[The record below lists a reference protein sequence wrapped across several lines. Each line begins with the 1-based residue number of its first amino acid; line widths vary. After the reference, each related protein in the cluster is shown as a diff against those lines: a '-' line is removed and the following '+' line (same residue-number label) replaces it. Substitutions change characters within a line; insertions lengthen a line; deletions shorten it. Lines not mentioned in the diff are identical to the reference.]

1 MPRPRKNI
9 PREMD
14 STKILKDSG
23 FQVPEFARFVDKYGM
38 IRFVKREI
46 GEKSVRFHGW
56 REVSRAEAEQ
66 IQHANA
72 ELGREYM
79 KPKMKKYY

>member
-1 MPRPRKNI
+1 MAPKLLSKSN
-9 PREMD
+9 D
-14 STKILKDSG
+14 ATKILKDSG
-23 FQVPEFARFVDKYGM
+23 FVVPEFARYVDKYGM
-38 IRFVKREI
+38 IRFVKREV

-56 REVSRAEAEQ
+56 REVSRAEAER

-79 KPKMKKYY
+79 KPRAKKYF

>member
-1 MPRPRKNI
+1 MPRKSFLNSSS
-9 PREMD
+9 D
-14 STKILKDSG
+14 ATKILKSSG

-56 REVSRAEAEQ
+56 REVSRTEAEQ
-66 IQHANA
+66 IQRANS
-72 ELGREYM
+72 ELKRAYM
-79 KPKMKKYY
+79 KPKMKKYF

>member
-1 MPRPRKNI
+1 MGAQKRTTG
-9 PREMD
+9 MD
-14 STKILKDSG
+14 AARILKDSG

-56 REVSRAEAEQ
+56 REVSRVEAER
-66 IQHANA
+66 IQRANN
-72 ELGREYM
+72 ELKRDYM